1 MEESIG
7 VRVSPETKSILERW
21 AATSGNRSI
30 SSLVRE
36 LIEEGIN
43 RHYRQL
49 PLAVETPDE
58 PTEESPAAQMQAAGC
73 KPLVEA

>member
-58 PTEESPAAQMQAAGC
+58 STENPAAQMQAAGC